1 MPKETPKTATGGKR
15 KRSPG
20 DDKKAQH
27 TDGEQAQSETKG
39 KKGLSG
45 KRKKSTALTSFS
57 GTSTQTL
64 PQPSTSH
71 PVHEEGKFN

>member
-1 MPKETPKTATGGKR
+1 MPKKTPKTATGGKR

-27 TDGEQAQSETKG
+27 TDGEQAHSETKG
-39 KKGLSG
+39 KKGSSG
-45 KRKKSTALTSFS
+45 KRKKSKALTIS

-71 PVHEEGKFN
+71 PFPEEGKLD